1 MRRRRRYIAFESV
14 DETKIQDVLRTVGS
28 LRASRPKLEQ
38 PNLKLV
44 LYNENSRRGLIR
56 CGHTQ
61 VEEIKASMPFFRVLG
76 VSGTIRAAKRKFL
89 VSSQAKG

>member
-14 DETKIQDVLRTVGS
+14 GETEIHEVLRTVSS
-28 LRASRPKLEQ
+28 LRASRPRTEQ

-44 LYNENSRRGLIR
+44 LYNESSRRGLIR
-56 CGHTQ
+56 CGHKQ